1 VELAVL
7 DFLWKSGDGNVRE
20 VHAAIGRSR
29 GISTN
34 TVGSAMERLFK
45 KFLVTRQKVSHS
57 YRYSPALERQAFQAR
72 KVVEA
77 AGGLRALRKSGVLAA
92 FVDLVAGADEDA
104 LSELERLIQA
114 RRDGR

>member
-1 VELAVL
+1 M
-7 DFLWKSGDGNVRE
+7 RE

-45 KFLVTRQKVSHS
+45 KSLVTRQKVSHS
-57 YRYSPALERQAFQAR
+57 YRYSPALDRQDFQAR

-92 FVDLVAGADEDA
+92 FVDLVADADEDA

-114 RRDGR
+114 RREDGR